1 MFDWVLN
8 TPLETIGMLR
18 STRQQYT
25 YKEKRFVWPLARQVI
40 TTTYDF
46 ANQNFVLAG
55 EDLSK
60 NIVTSIPPS
69 FKLTEWEFFKNFD
82 I

>member
-1 MFDWVLN
+1 MFDWILN

-25 YKEKRFVWPLARQVI
+25 YKEKRFVWPLAIQVI

-69 FKLTEWEFFKNFD
+69 FKLTKWEFFKNFD